1 MWPPLTC
8 HSVEM
13 ASIVIGQGLA
23 GHGAP
28 SGPASVASKRS
39 GRHILPAKLKPQRLR
54 LGERFLGSANASGR

>member
-13 ASIVIGQGLA
+13 ASIIIGQDLV
-23 GHGAP
+23 GHGAA

-39 GRHILPAKLKPQRLR
+39 GRRILLTAQRSQGCSAER
-54 LGERFLGSANASGR
+54 LGVVNDF